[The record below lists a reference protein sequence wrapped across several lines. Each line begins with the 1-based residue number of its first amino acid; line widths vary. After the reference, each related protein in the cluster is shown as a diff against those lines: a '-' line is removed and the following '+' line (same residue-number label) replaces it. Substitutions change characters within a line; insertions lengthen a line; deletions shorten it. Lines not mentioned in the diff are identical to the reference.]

1 MAALSAAVS
10 LVACR
15 GEEVSRRIQPPV
27 VRVHQVGLADS
38 SNGLLLSGEL
48 EADKSV
54 AVSFKGLGTV
64 KSVVAREGQIVRKG
78 QLLATL
84 ESGTLED
91 QHAAA
96 KAKAAQAEDAWKRME
111 PMHRNGTLPEIK
123 WVELETGLEQARSM
137 EMIARRNLGDA
148 RLLSPID
155 GIVARRNVETGE
167 ATPVGAAAFTIVRTG
182 TMYSTVSV
190 AEKDVASV
198 KLGDPATVEVP
209 AVGRI
214 VSGRVRE
221 IGVQADPFTRTYK
234 VKIAVPN
241 PSGAMRIGMVT
252 RTALR
257 IPGKAGVPVVP
268 ASAVQTDGGE
278 RRYAW
283 IVTDSVVHRR
293 FLRLG
298 GFVGEGLEVDSGLVA
313 GDVVV
318 VSGTP
323 MLSDGIRV
331 RAEK

>member
-1 MAALSAAVS
+1 LG
-10 LVACR
+10 ACR
-15 GEEVSRRIQPPV
+15 GEEVSRQIEPPV
-27 VRVHQVGLADS
+27 VRVFQVGLADS

-48 EADKSV
+48 EADMSV

-64 KSVVAREGQIVRKG
+64 ESVVAREGQVVRKG

-84 ESGTLED
+84 ERGALED

-96 KAKAAQAEDAWKRME
+96 KAKASQAEDAWKRME

-137 EMIARRNLGDA
+137 EAIARRNLDDA

-155 GIVARRNVETGE
+155 GVVARRNVEAGE

-182 TMYSTVSV
+182 TMLSAVSV
-190 AEKDVASV
+190 SERDVASV
-198 KLGDPATVEVP
+198 KVGDPATVDVP

-214 VSGRVRE
+214 VSGRVRD

-234 VKIAVPN
+234 VKVAIAN
-241 PSGAMRIGMVT
+241 PSGALRIGMVT
-252 RTALR
+252 RTNLR
-257 IPGKAGVPVVP
+257 VPGRAGVPVVP
-268 ASAVQTDGGE
+268 VSAVLVDENE

-298 GFVGEGLEVDSGLVA
+298 GFAGEGLEVDSGLVA
-313 GDVVV
+313 GEVVV
-318 VSGTP
+318 ASGTP
-323 MLSDGIRV
+323 MLSDGVRIRV
-331 RAEK
+331 EK